1 MEHTQEVRTYR
12 INAGSH
18 SGPDHTGKTKHI
30 VAGRPG
36 VPSAND
42 TITTHQDLLLLN
54 GDPPMSPKFTLIAGG
69 VPLDEVSLL
78 AERERIDK
86 QLAMLRENP
95 ATNAVQKAAEKG
107 GAVLISFEKM
117 TVEQLREW
125 AEDQEIEIGDE
136 ADKDALIAIIRK
148 ATA

>member
-1 MEHTQEVRTYR
+1 
-12 INAGSH
+12 
-18 SGPDHTGKTKHI
+18 
-30 VAGRPG
+30 
-36 VPSAND
+36 
-42 TITTHQDLLLLN
+42 LLLLN